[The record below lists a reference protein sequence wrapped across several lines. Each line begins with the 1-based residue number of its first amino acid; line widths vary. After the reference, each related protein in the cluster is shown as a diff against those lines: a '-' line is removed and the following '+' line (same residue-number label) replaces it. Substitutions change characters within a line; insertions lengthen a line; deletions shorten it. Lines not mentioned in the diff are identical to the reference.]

1 MNGSLPIGRLFGV
14 PLKVH
19 WSAPLLVALL
29 GFGLGSQTLPALAPG
44 HSRAAYTAAALLGA
58 IALML
63 SLLLHEAA
71 HAVIA
76 RRKGV
81 DVEDMTLWA
90 LGGVT
95 RMGQPTTPGAVL
107 LISASGP
114 LTSLLLGG
122 LGIGA
127 AFAVATGLHWT
138 VVAAVLL
145 WAGSANVLLGVFNL
159 LPAAPLDGGRVLQAA
174 LWRHSGD
181 RERAAR
187 AAGRSGQA
195 VGVLL
200 LFVGGI
206 AFLRGSANGLWLM
219 LIGFFITGSAGEE
232 VRRAVLS
239 SALRGVPVSQ
249 AMSSPVDTLPEWL
262 TVARFFDDARSYR
275 HSVLPLV
282 DLDGRPTGIVTV
294 RRLAMVPAGQREDVR
309 VRELAIPLSRCAV
322 AAPGDDLYEVLS
334 RLSAPYA
341 QRILVL
347 DGSRLVGIVTARDIS
362 RITARRM
369 LEERDGRRD
378 GADPGGPWDQRDH
391 RNPEAGPH
399 TAR

>member
-1 MNGSLPIGRLFGV
+1 MNGSLPAGRLFGV

-19 WSAPLLVALL
+19 WSAPLLVVLL

-44 HSRAAYTAAALLGA
+44 HSKLAYIAAALFGA
-58 IALML
+58 IALVL

-76 RRKGV
+76 LRKGV
-81 DVEDMTLWA
+81 KVEDMTLWA

-107 LISASGP
+107 LISGSGP
-114 LTSLLLGG
+114 LVSLLLGG

-127 AFAVATGLHWT
+127 AFAVTTGFHWSI
-138 VVAAVLL
+138 VAAVLL

-200 LFVGGI
+200 LFAGGV
-206 AFLRGSANGLWLM
+206 AFLRGAANGLWLM
-219 LIGFFITGSAGEE
+219 LLGFFICGSAGEE
-232 VRRAVLS
+232 VRRSVLS
-239 SALRGVPVSQ
+239 SALRGVPVAQ
-249 AMSSPVDTLPEWL
+249 AMTSPVETLPEWL
-262 TVARFFDDARSYR
+262 TVARFVDDTASYR

-282 DLDGRPTGIVTV
+282 DLDGRPTGVVTV
-294 RRLAMVPAGQREDVR
+294 RRLAMVPASQREEIR
-309 VRELAIPLSRCAV
+309 VRELAIPLSGCAV
-322 AAPGDDLYEVLS
+322 AAPGDDLYDVLS
-334 RLSAPYA
+334 RLTAPSV
-341 QRILVL
+341 QRILVV
-347 DGSRLVGIVTARDIS
+347 DGSRLVGIVTVRDIS
-362 RITARRM
+362 RITERRM
-369 LEERDGRRD
+369 LEDGDGRRGSRGD
-378 GADPGGPWDQRDH
+378 GADHGGPWEQQDH
-391 RNPEAGPH
+391 QDH
-399 TAR
+399 